1 MVNEWEPQIEQRD
14 KIIAKLQAD
23 NKKTIAQWQ
32 DNANQQAKQF
42 DDKIKA
48 CRNGYDALLNEITNL
63 NSKSDRV
70 LDYMAQ
76 LRQQFD
82 QEHVGSGLPPDARQI
97 ISRVGRGF
105 GPPGAVVLAVL

>member
-63 NSKSDRV
+63 NSKSDPV

-82 QEHVGSGLPPDARQI
+82 QEHVGSPI
-97 ISRVGRGF
+97 
-105 GPPGAVVLAVL
+105 PPGTIAMEFRSTAEKFRDRWQNPCD